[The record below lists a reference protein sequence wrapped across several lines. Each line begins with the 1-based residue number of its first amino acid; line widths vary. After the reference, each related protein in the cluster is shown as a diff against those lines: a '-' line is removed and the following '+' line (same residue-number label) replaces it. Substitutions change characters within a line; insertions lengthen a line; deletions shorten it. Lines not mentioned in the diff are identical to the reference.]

1 MSLLLKI
8 VAQRHGKYVN
18 VYLVGILIFSDYRGP
33 MSRVSKFKTGG
44 YDNETFENFKS
55 HSGPLI
61 KIDITKSSTSEDN
74 LALTLTRALRGY
86 AIFLGKKSRKYLEK
100 NNK

>member
-44 YDNETFENFKS
+44 YDNETFENF
-55 HSGPLI
+55 
-61 KIDITKSSTSEDN
+61 
-74 LALTLTRALRGY
+74 
-86 AIFLGKKSRKYLEK
+86 
-100 NNK
+100 